1 MSSRHQST
9 AKVRVVRVNR
19 RIKFFRKDQL
29 RWKVIITMINKK
41 GEKTMTTDKKT
52 ARIVGSLFIICSLE
66 DGYVD

>member
-52 ARIVGSLFIICSLE
+52 ARIVGSSFIICSLE
-66 DGYVD
+66 HGYVD